1 MAGSIWSF
9 LCTLCTH
16 KYAIHLHNY
25 NLCTLRPRHGPAS
38 TVFGFRLYM
47 YANQQPQSDYLTNVS
62 PEMYSHDLMCM
73 RCSYCCCIST
83 FMLHALHPA
92 RYSITVVPA
101 AVHLRSVL
109 FEFTGLSGA
118 FRGFAPGLQSQAACQ
133 PVVSCMCWREACLP
147 SLHNLVQFVKRIVT
161 TETNEIKPMITTKGA
176 RGGG

>member
-1 MAGSIWSF
+1 MHTASW
-9 LCTLCTH
+9 
-16 KYAIHLHNY
+16 AW
-25 NLCTLRPRHGPAS
+25 PRVHGLGHGLG
-38 TVFGFRLYM
+38 FGYM
-47 YANQQPQSDYLTNVS
+47 YTNQQPQSDYLTNVS